1 MIRRIGIVAVVVA
14 ACTAALIPAANAA
27 KPDRHPAAG
36 PPPTTFP
43 AGMACPFAVFAE
55 GVENRQT
62 ETVFSDG
69 RVLVTGFFR
78 TRVVNLATGKEL
90 SLVSQGSV
98 RLTFTETQLHVS
110 ISGPIIFFFFPVD
123 AGPGDVSTGRSYYF
137 HGNVDGVVDLA
148 TGLGLSFSY
157 SGRADDLCAALAS

>member
-1 MIRRIGIVAVVVA
+1 MLRRFTFVVVVIA
-14 ACTAALIPAANAA
+14 ACTAAIAPTASAT
-27 KPDRHPAAG
+27 KPDRHPATA

-43 AGMACPFAVFAE
+43 AGMACPFPVFAE
-55 GVENRQT
+55 AAENRQT

-69 RVLVTGFFR
+69 TVLVTGFFR
-78 TRVVNLATGKEL
+78 TRVVNVTTGKEL

-98 RLTFTETQLHVS
+98 RLTFDGALLRVS
-110 ISGPIIFFFFPVD
+110 IRGPIIFFFFPGD

-148 TGLGLSFSY
+148 TGVGLSFTY
-157 SGRADDLCAALAS
+157 NGRADDLCAALAT